1 MKHYARNRKWG
12 QYCDFM
18 WQYILVCIPSIGNRV
33 KIVTQTLTNID
44 EESSFGTK
52 PCIAQRV
59 STEDEGG
66 LGFKGEEGYVEKV
79 ELLKNQT
86 L

>member
-1 MKHYARNRKWG
+1 ME
-12 QYCDFM
+12 
-18 WQYILVCIPSIGNRV
+18 NRV

-52 PCIAQRV
+52 RCLAQRV
-59 STEDEGG
+59 STEDEG
-66 LGFKGEEGYVEKV
+66 LGFKGEEGYVGKV